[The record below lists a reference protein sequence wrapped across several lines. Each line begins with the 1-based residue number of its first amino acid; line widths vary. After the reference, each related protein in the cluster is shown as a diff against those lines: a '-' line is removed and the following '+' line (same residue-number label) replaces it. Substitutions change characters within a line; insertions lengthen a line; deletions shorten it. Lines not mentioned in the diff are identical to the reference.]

1 MTFHGRLTPLTRTA
15 LIGTVAFSAL
25 TATPAIAQ
33 NAVPPTPTVDSPFRT
48 PLPTATPIVSYS
60 PITFDVPE
68 RLVPLEARVTI
79 PATGD
84 NLPILLL
91 SHGHG
96 QSNYLSSIRG
106 YGPLVDFYSAHG
118 FVVIQVTHQDSK
130 ILELNSPD
138 NPEGATFW
146 RSRAEDFH
154 YILDHL
160 DEIEAT
166 VPGLAGRID
175 RERIAVVG
183 HSMGGHTSAMLAG
196 ATVTD
201 IHTGEKVDLSEPRI
215 DAFVMISPAGDGD
228 DAAPWLRENYPENLN
243 TDYGT
248 MDRPALVIVGDQ
260 DFNPNFS
267 TRRDWRADAYNQ
279 APSPKTLLTVF
290 GAEHIFGGISGWDA
304 QETSDENPVRVA
316 GMQQATWAYL
326 RSALYPE
333 DEAWS
338 EIVEEMSG
346 GNSSFGQVETK

>member
-1 MTFHGRLTPLTRTA
+1 MGTA
-15 LIGTVAFSAL
+15 ALALGTAPVSAQPSTAARPAVERPFS
-25 TATPAIAQ
+25 
-33 NAVPPTPTVDSPFRT
+33 T
-48 PLPTATPIVSYS
+48 PLPPATPIVAYS
-60 PITFDVPE
+60 PVTINVPN
-68 RLVPLEARVTI
+68 RLVPLEARVTM
-79 PATGD
+79 PLTGD

-106 YGPLVDFYSAHG
+106 YGPLVDFYGAHG

-130 ILELNSPD
+130 ILNLNSPP

-166 VPGLAGRID
+166 VPGLAGRVD
-175 RERIAVVG
+175 RTKIAVVG
-183 HSMGGHTSAMLAG
+183 HSMGGHTSALLAG

-201 IHTGEKVDLSEPRI
+201 IHTGDKVDLSEPRI
-215 DAFVMISPAGDGD
+215 SAFIMIAPAGDGK

-248 MDRPALVIVGDQ
+248 MNRPALVIVGDK

-267 TRRDWRADAYNQ
+267 TRHSWRADAYNQ

-304 QETSDENPVRVA
+304 NETSDENPSRVA

-333 DEAWS
+333 DKAWPDV
-338 EIVEEMSG
+338 VEEMSTG
-346 GNSSFGQVETK
+346 RSKFGRVDTK